1 MSGDWVA
8 AVIVGTERSDLG
20 VKVLGFLFWD
30 KALAERVLTGCTN
43 IHGKKVVD
51 SLRAESFRIEFGKR
65 GGNALKPLCG
75 FHHGGLFTKD
85 NGTGLDVTLDS
96 KVSSK
101 TTECG
106 FDLVVQF
113 LRNGVWT
120 RCSPH
125 LDLGSLQLKVD

>member
-1 MSGDWVA
+1 MSCDQN
-8 AVIVGTERSDLG
+8 
-20 VKVLGFLFWD
+20 
-30 KALAERVLTGCTN
+30 ALTPVSRVLASLIWYKAHSKHVLAGCTN
-43 IHGKKVVD
+43 THGKEIAN
-51 SLRAESFRIEFGKR
+51 SLRAESFRIEFGKL

-106 FDLVVQF
+106 FDRVVQF
-113 LRNGVWT
+113 LRNGVWS
-120 RCSPH
+120 RCSPN
-125 LDLGSLQLKVD
+125 LDLGSLQLKDD